1 MKKLRVGIPKEIKD
15 HEYRVGATPGLVR
28 LLVEAGA
35 DVYVQKNAGA
45 RIDYSDAHYV
55 QSGAHIVASAAEVY
69 QCDLVIKV
77 KEPQAEEFGLLHK
90 GQSLF
95 CFLHLAPD
103 PVQALALCQSGV
115 QAIAFETVTDVHGR
129 LPLLAP
135 MSEIAGKIATHTGA
149 STLHLAAGGRGVLL
163 GGVAG
168 VLPAN
173 VVVLGGGVAGTA
185 ALRTALG
192 LGANVTVLDTNIER
206 LKELD
211 ALFGPRLH
219 TLYSTPSNCEEVLK
233 TADLVIGSVLIAGK
247 RAPRLISRDQLKI
260 MPKGAVFVDISIDQ
274 GGCAETSR
282 PTTHSQP
289 TYIEE
294 GIVHYCVTNM
304 PGACARTATQA
315 LSNAISV
322 HALRM
327 VRLGI
332 KEALLQDPH
341 LLRGLNVAGGMI
353 THEAVARDLGM
364 DFVAPAEALLG

>member
-1 MKKLRVGIPKEIKD
+1 
-15 HEYRVGATPGLVR
+15 
-28 LLVEAGA
+28 
-35 DVYVQKNAGA
+35 
-45 RIDYSDAHYV
+45 
-55 QSGAHIVASAAEVY
+55 
-69 QCDLVIKV
+69 
-77 KEPQAEEFGLLHK
+77 
-90 GQSLF
+90 
-95 CFLHLAPD
+95 
-103 PVQALALCQSGV
+103 
-115 QAIAFETVTDVHGR
+115 
-129 LPLLAP
+129 LLAP

-289 TYIEE
+289 AYIEE

-327 VRLGI
+327 VRLGV

-341 LLRGLNVAGGMI
+341 LLRGLNVACGMI

>member
-1 MKKLRVGIPKEIKD
+1 MKKIRVGIPKEIKD

-35 DVYVQKNAGA
+35 DVYVQKSAGA
-45 RIDYSDAHYV
+45 RIDYDDAQYI
-55 QSGAHIVASAAEVY
+55 QSGAHIVATAAEVY
-69 QCDLVIKV
+69 QCDLIIKV
-77 KEPQAEEFGLLHK
+77 KEPQPEEFGLLHK
-90 GQSLF
+90 GQTLF

-103 PVQALALCQSGV
+103 PVQALALRQSGV
-115 QAIAFETVTDVHGR
+115 QAIAFETVTDAHGR

-135 MSEIAGKIATHTGA
+135 MSEIAGKIATHMGA

-173 VVVLGGGVAGTA
+173 VVVLGGGVSGTA

-192 LGANVTVLDTNIER
+192 LGASVTVLDINIER

-211 ALFGPRLH
+211 ALYGPRLH

-233 TADLVIGSVLIAGK
+233 NADLVIGSVLIAGK
-247 RAPRLISRDQLKI
+247 RAPRLITREQLKS

-282 PTTHSQP
+282 PTTHSHP

-294 GIVHYCVTNM
+294 GVVHYCVTNM
-304 PGACARTATQA
+304 PGACARTSTQA

-332 KEALLQDPH
+332 KEALLQDHH
-341 LLRGLNVAGGMI
+341 LLNGLNVASGAI

-364 DFVAPAEALLG
+364 DYVAPAEALIS